1 MADANDTITMTI
13 ETEDASDELTVPSA
27 LIDLLAEDGQ
37 SAPVVVGDLALFG
50 LAQRIHAAVHHAQGE
65 PGEDLESIEE
75 LTMELFEER
84 FEMTFGDATGHSH

>member
-1 MADANDTITMTI
+1 MADEPDTVTMTI
-13 ETEDASDELTVPSA
+13 ESEDASDELTVPSA

-65 PGEDLESIEE
+65 PGEDLEAIEE